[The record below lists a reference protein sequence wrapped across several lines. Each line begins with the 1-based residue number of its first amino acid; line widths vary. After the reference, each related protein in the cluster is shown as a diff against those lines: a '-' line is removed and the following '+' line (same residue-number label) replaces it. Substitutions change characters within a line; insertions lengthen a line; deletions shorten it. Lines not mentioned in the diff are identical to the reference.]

1 MSGGIPKLAV
11 DRDVVDLGPL
21 AYHTP
26 ARVTFTISNR
36 GDGTLRLTET
46 PRVIAAKGC

>member
-1 MSGGIPKLAV
+1 
-11 DRDVVDLGPL
+11 
-21 AYHTP
+21 
-26 ARVTFTISNR
+26 VTFTISNR